1 MVESLN
7 SKVDLT
13 IDATSYMGMPEY
25 GKLMVGN
32 KGFEFYNSR
41 NEKDFIQIPWG
52 EVDTV
57 IVSIVFGGRWIP
69 RYALRTKRN
78 GTFSFASKKP
88 QEVLRSIRKY
98 VGADKLVQ
106 SLSMKDVLVRSFSV
120 LFAKIFHRNK

>member
-78 GTFSFASKKP
+78 GTFSFASK
-88 QEVLRSIRKY
+88 SHRKFLG
-98 VGADKLVQ
+98 VSENMSEQ
-106 SLSMKDVLVRSFSV
+106 
-120 LFAKIFHRNK
+120 IN